1 MFFCLPHS
9 THRRIP
15 TTHNAGGV
23 FVSGTPSFDEDEDGA
38 KKIAT
43 AALNDPKASSLILS
57 TTMVAA
63 AASSTSPTTISSSS
77 SSASSRRSRQTI
89 EEELWLL
96 RSRSFVK
103 SESLRLNSPRSRT
116 SHSKECKRPARR
128 WRRRIRRGDENN
140 NNNNNF
146 AEKMSNVARKARV
159 FQLRVAGRR
168 TWWPTMHNTS
178 TAKIAAERDQQQLR
192 HYEADLKL
200 TSADQVDK
208 SKKQNSEGSRKEH
221 ESTPKKKFEWNALWK
236 KKDRSNDQSET
247 STIVNESID
256 VDTSLNTTVNE
267 ESVDEDSVIIDIANN
282 IEKEEEKKKKNRKNM
297 VVAAVATTSVSSLGV
312 ALAIILL

>member
-1 MFFCLPHS
+1 MFFCLLS
-9 THRRIP
+9 LNTRRVP

-23 FVSGTPSFDEDEDGA
+23 FVSETPSFDEDEDGA

-57 TTMVAA
+57 MTMVAA
-63 AASSTSPTTISSSS
+63 VASSTSPTSTTS
-77 SSASSRRSRQTI
+77 SSRRSRQTI

-116 SHSKECKRPARR
+116 SHNEECKRPARR
-128 WRRRIRRGDENN
+128 WRRRIRRGDEDNNNN

-168 TWWPTMHNTS
+168 SWWPTMHNTS
-178 TAKIAAERDQQQLR
+178 TAKIAAERDQQQQR

-200 TSADQVDK
+200 TSIDHFDK
-208 SKKQNSEGSRKEH
+208 SKKKNSEGPKKEH

-247 STIVNESID
+247 SVRRD
-256 VDTSLNTTVNE
+256 FFL
-267 ESVDEDSVIIDIANN
+267 
-282 IEKEEEKKKKNRKNM
+282 
-297 VVAAVATTSVSSLGV
+297 SSLSGRMT
-312 ALAIILL
+312 AEYRTGPDWMCAKRTSELGNQNSPEF